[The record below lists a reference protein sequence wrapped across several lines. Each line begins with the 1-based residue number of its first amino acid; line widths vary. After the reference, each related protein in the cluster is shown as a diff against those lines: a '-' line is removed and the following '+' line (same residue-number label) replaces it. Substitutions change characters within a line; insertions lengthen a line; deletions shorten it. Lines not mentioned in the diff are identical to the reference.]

1 MQGQSV
7 GRFNTNEIDMENLPS
22 GMYFLIVKDTD
33 GKINVEKVML
43 NH

>member
-7 GRFNTNEIDMENLPS
+7 GKFNTNEIDMENLPS
-22 GMYFLIVKDTD
+22 GMCILIVKDTD
-33 GKINVEKVML
+33 GKINVGKVML

>member
-7 GRFNTNEIDMENLPS
+7 GKFNTNEIDMENLPS
-22 GMYFLIVKDTD
+22 GMYILIVKDTD
-33 GKINVEKVML
+33 RKINVEKVML

>member
-1 MQGQSV
+1 MQEQSV
-7 GRFNTNEIDMENLPS
+7 GKFNTNEIDMENLSS
-22 GMYFLIVKDTD
+22 GMYFLRVKDTD